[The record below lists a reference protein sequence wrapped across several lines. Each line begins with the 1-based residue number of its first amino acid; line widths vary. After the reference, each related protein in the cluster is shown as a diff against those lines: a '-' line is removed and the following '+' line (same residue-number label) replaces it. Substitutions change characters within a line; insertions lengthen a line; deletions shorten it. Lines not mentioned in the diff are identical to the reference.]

1 MDTLA
6 AHQRR
11 LAVGRSRPNI
21 GGPMSGLAP
30 WGHQALWLCTA
41 RHVGDARRF
50 VRYHLEGLGLAAVA
64 SDVSLAVSEL
74 ATNAVVHA
82 GTPFT
87 VTLVGMRGQVTI
99 AVGDLSPVQL
109 PAGWPAVGQL
119 DRPHGRGFQIVQAL
133 SSACG
138 VISDGKGK
146 SVWASFDTGDE

>member
-1 MDTLA
+1 
-6 AHQRR
+6 
-11 LAVGRSRPNI
+11 
-21 GGPMSGLAP
+21 MSGLAP

-109 PAGWPAVGQL
+109 PAGWPA
-119 DRPHGRGFQIVQAL
+119 
-133 SSACG
+133 
-138 VISDGKGK
+138 
-146 SVWASFDTGDE
+146 